1 MRGGEIDVKLARVA
15 CRPARVGSAL
25 LSFRRISQI
34 SLKSW
39 ISAQEIL
46 RSDVSGFE
54 SWTNY
59 ETCNQQKTIE
69 EEGCVVYSVQYTW
82 FKVRKRV
89 LFNIFWSSSCGSY
102 GYLEIWGTKNSLLS
116 TFILDVTRDDRD
128 KHVAPKTEA
137 NKIIQ
142 TYVKWIRYYRL
153 TTPILTHRTM
163 KRVTKPGQTQPWTFS
178 SLTAMGVFMLSSEAV
193 DMVTK
198 NWISLIV

>member
-1 MRGGEIDVKLARVA
+1 MWNSPEWPAVPRGWD
-15 CRPARVGSAL
+15 L
-25 LSFRRISQI
+25 LFFLFEGFRKFPWSP
-34 SLKSW
+34 S
-39 ISAQEIL
+39 SAQEIL

-54 SWTNY
+54 STNY

-69 EEGCVVYSVQYTW
+69 EEEGCVVYNTLDSKQDKE
-82 FKVRKRV
+82 F
-89 LFNIFWSSSCGSY
+89 SSISFDHPLMAVMDILRFG
-102 GYLEIWGTKNSLLS
+102 GTKNRLLS
-116 TFILDVTRDDRD
+116 TFMLDVTRD

-153 TTPILTHRTM
+153 TTPSLTHRTM

-178 SLTAMGVFMLSSEAV
+178 SLTAMGVLMLSSEAV

-198 NWISLIV
+198 TGYLS

>member
-1 MRGGEIDVKLARVA
+1 MSMKGGEIDVKFARVA

-69 EEGCVVYSVQYTW
+69 EEGCVVYNT
-82 FKVRKRV
+82 
-89 LFNIFWSSSCGSY
+89 
-102 GYLEIWGTKNSLLS
+102 
-116 TFILDVTRDDRD
+116 LDS
-128 KHVAPKTEA
+128 KQEKE
-137 NKIIQ
+137 
-142 TYVKWIRYYRL
+142 
-153 TTPILTHRTM
+153 
-163 KRVTKPGQTQPWTFS
+163 FS
-178 SLTAMGVFMLSSEAV
+178 SISFDHPVMAV
-193 DMVTK
+193 MDILRFGGQKPVYFQH
-198 NWISLIV
+198 SC